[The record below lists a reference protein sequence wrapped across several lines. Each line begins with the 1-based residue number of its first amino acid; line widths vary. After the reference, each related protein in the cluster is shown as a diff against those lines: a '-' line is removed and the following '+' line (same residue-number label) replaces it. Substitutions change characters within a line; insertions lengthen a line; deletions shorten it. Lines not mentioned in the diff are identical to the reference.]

1 MTTSQ
6 PAITPE
12 RLDAIIVG
20 AGPAGLTAALYM
32 GRFRRRVLV
41 IDGGDSRAAWIP
53 TTHNH
58 PGFPDGV
65 AGTTLLDLQREHAL
79 RYGALIQAGTVRTLS
94 VTNDGFTLE
103 IGDGALW
110 APTVLLA
117 CGVEDNAP
125 ALPEVDESVRRT
137 LLRIC
142 PICDGFEVTGQRVGV
157 IGHGPLG
164 AREALFLRSYTDQ
177 LTLIHIAAPEAL
189 PAEERAL
196 LAEAGVT
203 LIETPIESVELQPD
217 RPRALC
223 FSDAGRL
230 EFDALY
236 SALGVT
242 PRTGLAL
249 AAGARHDDQGR
260 LVVDDHQQT
269 SIPGLYAAGDMVR
282 GLNQITTA
290 QGEAAIAATAMHNR
304 LRLTTSGAA

>member
-1 MTTSQ
+1 MS
-6 PAITPE
+6 PE
-12 RLDAIIVG
+12 RLEAIVVG
-20 AGPAGLTAALYM
+20 AGPAGLTAALYL

-65 AGTTLLDLQREHAL
+65 AGTTLLALQKDHAL
-79 RYGALIQAGTVRTLS
+79 RYGADIQPGLVDTLTVLD
-94 VTNDGFTLE
+94 DGFRLRLGAETLE
-103 IGDGALW
+103 A
-110 APTVLLA
+110 ATVLLA

-125 ALPEVDESVRRT
+125 ALPHVDAAVRRT

-164 AREALFLRSYTDQ
+164 AREALFLRTYTDQ
-177 LTLIHIAAPEAL
+177 LTLIHIAAPDAL
-189 PAEERAL
+189 PDAERGL
-196 LAEAGVT
+196 LAQAGVT
-203 LIETPIESVELQPD
+203 VIETPIESVELQPD
-217 RPRALC
+217 LPRALC
-223 FSDAGRL
+223 FSGVGRM

-260 LVVDDHQQT
+260 LVVDEHQQT

-282 GLNQITTA
+282 GLNQIATA
-290 QGEAAIAATAMHNR
+290 QGEAAIAATAMHNQ
-304 LRLTTSGAA
+304 LRLTTS

>member
-1 MTTSQ
+1 MTS
-6 PAITPE
+6 A
-12 RLDAIIVG
+12 RLDAVIVG
-20 AGPAGLTAALYM
+20 GGPAGLTAALYM
-32 GRFRRRVLV
+32 ARFRRDVLV

-65 AGTTLLDLQREHAL
+65 TGLALLDLQRDHAL
-79 RYGALIQAGTVRTLS
+79 RYGATIRPGAVEALTITD
-94 VTNDGFTLE
+94 DGFALSIGGETLH
-103 IGDGALW
+103 AV
-110 APTVLLA
+110 TVLLA
-117 CGVEDNAP
+117 CGVEDHAP
-125 ALPEVDESVRRT
+125 SLPDVDEAVRRT

-157 IGHGPLG
+157 IGDDVLG
-164 AREALFLRSYTDQ
+164 AREALFLRTYTDT
-177 LTLIHIAAPEAL
+177 LTLIHVGPPDAL
-189 PAEERAL
+189 PADQRGAL
-196 LAEAGVT
+196 ARAGVT
-203 LIETPIESVELQPD
+203 VIEAPIDSVELQPE

-223 FSDAGRL
+223 FSGTGRM

-249 AAGARHDDQGR
+249 AAGAHHDGEGR

-304 LRLTTSGAA
+304 LRGV

>member
-1 MTTSQ
+1 M
-6 PAITPE
+6 TPE

-41 IDGGDSRAAWIP
+41 VDGGDSRAAWIP

-65 AGTTLLDLQREHAL
+65 AGTALLALQRDHAL
-79 RYGALIQAGTVRTLS
+79 RYGALIQSGS
-94 VTNDGFTLE
+94 VDGLTILDDGFELALDGQTLR
-103 IGDGALW
+103 A
-110 APTVLLA
+110 ATVLLA

-125 ALPEVDESVRRT
+125 DLPLVDKSVRRT

-157 IGHGPLG
+157 IGHGALG
-164 AREALFLRSYTDQ
+164 AREALFLRTYADQ

-196 LAEAGVT
+196 LAQAGVAV
-203 LIETPIESVELQPD
+203 IEAPIEDVELQPD

-223 FSDAGRL
+223 FSGAGRV

-304 LRLTTSGAA
+304 LRGV

>member
-1 MTTSQ
+1 M
-6 PAITPE
+6 TPE

-65 AGTTLLDLQREHAL
+65 SGTTLLELQKEHAL
-79 RYGALIQAGTVRTLS
+79 RYGALIQSGMIQSLS
-94 VTNDGFTLE
+94 VLDDGFELRL
-103 IGDGALW
+103 DDQVLQA
-110 APTVLLA
+110 ATVLLA

-125 ALPEVDESVRRT
+125 DLPEVDKAVRRT

-142 PICDGFEVTGQRVGV
+142 PICDGFEVIGKRVGV
-157 IGHGPLG
+157 IGDGPLG
-164 AREALFLRSYTDQ
+164 AREALFLRTYADQ
-177 LTLIHIAAPEAL
+177 LSLIHVAGPDAL

-196 LAEAGVT
+196 LAQAGVT
-203 LIETPIESVELQPD
+203 VIEAPIDSVELQPD

-223 FSDAGRL
+223 FSDAGRM

-304 LRLTTSGAA
+304 LRGV

>member
-1 MTTSQ
+1 MSSKS
-6 PAITPE
+6 
-12 RLDAIIVG
+12 LDAVIVG
-20 AGPAGLTAALYM
+20 AGPGGLTAALYM
-32 GRFRRRVLV
+32 ARFRREVLV

-65 AGTTLLDLQREHAL
+65 SGAALLDLQREHAL
-79 RYGALIQAGTVRTLS
+79 RYGARIQVGAVETL
-94 VTNDGFTLE
+94 TITDDGFTLA
-103 IGDGALW
+103 IDGRTVHAE
-110 APTVLLA
+110 TVLLA

-125 ALPEVDESVRRT
+125 DLPDVDESVRRT

-164 AREALFLRSYTDQ
+164 AREALFLRIYADELS
-177 LTLIHIAAPEAL
+177 LIHIATPDTL
-189 PAEERAL
+189 PAAEREQ
-196 LAEAGVT
+196 LARAGVRV
-203 LIETPIESVELQPD
+203 IEASIDSVELQPD

-223 FSDAGRL
+223 FSDSGRL

-304 LRLTTSGAA
+304 LRGV

>member
-1 MTTSQ
+1 M
-6 PAITPE
+6 TPE
-12 RLDAIIVG
+12 HLDAIIVG

-41 IDGGDSRAAWIP
+41 VDGGESRAAWIS

-65 AGTTLLDLQREHAL
+65 AGATLLALQRDHAL
-79 RYGALIQAGTVRTLS
+79 RYGARIQAGMVQELS
-94 VTNDGFTLE
+94 TKNDGFALE
-103 IGDGALW
+103 IDGHVLHA
-110 APTVLLA
+110 ATVLLA

-157 IGHGPLG
+157 IGRGPLG
-164 AREALFLRSYTDQ
+164 AREALFLRTYADQ
-177 LTLIHIAAPEAL
+177 LTLIHVAAPDAL
-189 PAEERAL
+189 PAGERVQ
-196 LAEAGVT
+196 LAQARIRVIEA
-203 LIETPIESVELQPD
+203 PIDSVELQPD

-223 FSDAGRL
+223 FSGAGRV

-242 PRTGLAL
+242 PRTSLAL
-249 AAGARHDDQGR
+249 AVGARHDDQGR
-260 LVVDDHQQT
+260 LVVDDRQQT
-269 SIPGLYAAGDMVR
+269 SVPGLYAAGDMVR

-304 LRLTTSGAA
+304 LRGL

>member
-1 MTTSQ
+1 M
-6 PAITPE
+6 TPE
-12 RLDAIIVG
+12 HFDAIIVG
-20 AGPAGLTAALYM
+20 AGPAGLTAALYL
-32 GRFRRRVLV
+32 GRFRRQVLV

-65 AGTTLLDLQREHAL
+65 AGTTLLDLQRQHAV
-79 RYGALIQAGTVRTLS
+79 RYGAQIRPGAVETLS
-94 VTNDGFTLE
+94 VLDDGFGLE
-103 IGDGALW
+103 LGGELLR

-125 ALPEVDESVRRT
+125 ALPEVDEAVRRT

-142 PICDGFEVTGQRVGV
+142 PICDGFEVTGQQVGV
-157 IGHGPLG
+157 ISDGPLG
-164 AREALFLRSYTDQ
+164 AREALFLRTYSDAVS
-177 LTLIHIAAPEAL
+177 LIHIGSPDAL
-189 PAEERAL
+189 PAEERRL
-196 LAEAGVT
+196 LSGAGVS
-203 LIETPIESVELQPD
+203 LIEASIDSVELQPD

-223 FSDAGRL
+223 FAGTGRV

-304 LRLTTSGAA
+304 LRGV

>member
-1 MTTSQ
+1 ME
-6 PAITPE
+6 AE
-12 RLDAIIVG
+12 RLDAIVVG
-20 AGPAGLTAALYM
+20 AGPAGLTAALYL

-41 IDGGDSRAAWIP
+41 VDGGDSRAAWIP
-53 TTHNH
+53 VTHNH
-58 PGFPDGV
+58 PGFPTGV
-65 AGTTLLDLQREHAL
+65 AGTRLLELQREHAL
-79 RYGALIQAGTVRTLS
+79 RYGARIRTGKVEALS
-94 VTNDGFTLE
+94 AVDGGFVLETNDGVLR
-103 IGDGALW
+103 

-125 ALPEVDESVRRT
+125 DLPEVDEAVRRA

-157 IGHGPLG
+157 MGDGPLG
-164 AREALFLRSYTDQ
+164 AREALFLRTYADALS
-177 LTLIHIAAPEAL
+177 LIHVAAPDAL
-189 PAEERAL
+189 PAEERRL
-196 LAEAGVT
+196 LAEDGIQV
-203 LIETPIESVELQPD
+203 IEAPIDSVELQPD

-223 FSDAGRL
+223 FSGTGRV

-269 SIPGLYAAGDMVR
+269 SVPGLYAAGDMVR

-304 LRLTTSGAA
+304 LRGI

>member
-1 MTTSQ
+1 MTS
-6 PAITPE
+6 E
-12 RLDAIIVG
+12 HLDAIVVG
-20 AGPAGLTAALYM
+20 AGPAGLTAALYL

-41 IDGGDSRAAWIP
+41 VDGGDSRAAWIP
-53 TTHNH
+53 ITHNH
-58 PGFPDGV
+58 PGFPDGLPG
-65 AGTTLLDLQREHAL
+65 AKLLELQRDHAL
-79 RYGALIQAGTVRTLS
+79 RYGALIQPGAVEGLSVHDDGFALALDGRTLR
-94 VTNDGFTLE
+94 
-103 IGDGALW
+103 

-125 ALPEVDESVRRT
+125 DLPQVDESVRRT

-157 IGHGPLG
+157 IGHGALG
-164 AREALFLRSYTDQ
+164 AREALFLRTYADR

-196 LAEAGVT
+196 LARAGVAV
-203 LIETPIESVELQPD
+203 IEAPIEDVELQPD

-223 FSDAGRL
+223 FSGAGRV

-304 LRLTTSGAA
+304 LRMP

>member
-1 MTTSQ
+1 MSQ
-6 PAITPE
+6 DP
-12 RLDAIIVG
+12 LDAVIVG

-32 GRFRRRVLV
+32 ARFRREVLV
-41 IDGGDSRAAWIP
+41 IDGGDSRASWIP

-65 AGTTLLDLQREHAL
+65 SGDALLSLQRQHAV
-79 RYGALIQAGTVRTLS
+79 RYGARLQPGNVEALVVEGEGFALTV
-94 VTNDGFTLE
+94 DGERLR
-103 IGDGALW
+103 AS
-110 APTVLLA
+110 TVLLA
-117 CGVEDNAP
+117 CGVVDNAP
-125 ALPEVDESVRRT
+125 ALPDVDEAVRRT

-164 AREALFLRSYTDQ
+164 AREALFLRTYAEQ

-189 PAEERAL
+189 PDEERAL
-196 LAEAGVT
+196 LAQAGVT
-203 LIETPIESVELQPD
+203 VIEAPIDSVELQPD

-223 FSDAGRL
+223 FSGPGRM
-230 EFDALY
+230 EFDSLY

-242 PRTGLAL
+242 PRTELAL
-249 AAGARHDDQGR
+249 TAGARHDDQGR
-260 LVVDDHQQT
+260 LIVDDHQQT

-304 LRLTTSGAA
+304 LRGC

>member
-1 MTTSQ
+1 MTS
-6 PAITPE
+6 A
-12 RLDAIIVG
+12 RLDAVIVG
-20 AGPAGLTAALYM
+20 GGPAGLTAALYM
-32 GRFRRRVLV
+32 ARFRRQVLV

-65 AGTTLLDLQREHAL
+65 SGQALLDLQREHAL
-79 RYGALIQAGTVRTLS
+79 RYGAQIKPGTVQTLS
-94 VTNDGFTLE
+94 PTAEGFILAADGQ
-103 IGDGALW
+103 IVHA
-110 APTVLLA
+110 ATVLLA

-125 ALPEVDESVRRT
+125 ALPEVDEAVRRT

-164 AREALFLRSYTDQ
+164 AREALFLRTYTDA
-177 LTLIHIAAPEAL
+177 LTLIHVAAPDAL
-189 PAEERAL
+189 PAVERDQ
-196 LAEAGVT
+196 LAQAGVKV
-203 LIETPIESVELQPD
+203 IEASIDSVELQPD

-223 FSDAGRL
+223 FSDSGRM

-242 PRTGLAL
+242 PRTGLAS
-249 AAGARHDDQGR
+249 ATGAQHDDQGR

-304 LRLTTSGAA
+304 LRGV

>member
-1 MTTSQ
+1 MNS
-6 PAITPE
+6 E
-12 RLDAIIVG
+12 HLDAIIVG

-65 AGTTLLDLQREHAL
+65 AGPRLLELQREHAL
-79 RYGALIQAGTVRTLS
+79 RYGARFREGTVQALSITEVGFAVQIDGGTLH
-94 VTNDGFTLE
+94 T
-103 IGDGALW
+103 A
-110 APTVLLA
+110 TVLLA

-125 ALPEVDESVRRT
+125 TLPEVDEAVRRT

-157 IGHGPLG
+157 IGHGALG
-164 AREALFLRSYTDQ
+164 AREALFLRTYADH
-177 LTLIHIAAPEAL
+177 LTLIHIAAPDAL

-196 LAEAGVT
+196 LAEADVT
-203 LIETPIESVELQPD
+203 VIETPIESVELQLD
-217 RPRALC
+217 HPRALC
-223 FSDAGRL
+223 FAGTGRM

-249 AAGARHDDQGR
+249 AMGARHDDQGR

-269 SIPGLYAAGDMVR
+269 SVPGLYAAGDMVR

-304 LRLTTSGAA
+304 LRGV

>member
-1 MTTSQ
+1 MS
-6 PAITPE
+6 PE
-12 RLDAIIVG
+12 PLDAIIVG
-20 AGPAGLTAALYM
+20 AGPAGLTAALYL
-32 GRFRRRVLV
+32 GRFRRKVLV

-79 RYGALIQAGTVRTLS
+79 RYGARIQSGTVQTLS
-94 VTNDGFTLE
+94 ITDGGLALEVDGETLQ
-103 IGDGALW
+103 

-125 ALPEVDESVRRT
+125 ALPDVDEAVRRT

-164 AREALFLRSYTDQ
+164 AREALFLRTYSDQ

-196 LAEAGVT
+196 LAEAGVIV
-203 LIETPIESVELQPD
+203 IEAPIDSVDLQTD
-217 RPRALC
+217 RARALC
-223 FSDAGRL
+223 FSGAGRM

-269 SIPGLYAAGDMVR
+269 SISGLYAAGDMVR

-304 LRLTTSGAA
+304 LRGV

>member
-1 MTTSQ
+1 MTS
-6 PAITPE
+6 A
-12 RLDAIIVG
+12 RLDVIIVG
-20 AGPAGLTAALYM
+20 GGPAGLTAALYM
-32 GRFRRRVLV
+32 ARFRRDVLV

-65 AGTTLLDLQREHAL
+65 AGLALLDLQREHAL
-79 RYGALIQAGTVRTLS
+79 RYGAKIRPGLVETLAIAD
-94 VTNDGFTLE
+94 DGFLLTIDGETLE
-103 IGDGALW
+103 A
-110 APTVLLA
+110 ATVLLA
-117 CGVEDNAP
+117 CGVEDNTP
-125 ALPEVDESVRRT
+125 DLPGVDEAVRRT

-142 PICDGFEVTGQRVGV
+142 PICDGFEVTDQRVGV

-164 AREALFLRSYTDQ
+164 AREALFLRTYTDH
-177 LTLIHIAAPEAL
+177 LTLIHVATPDAL
-189 PAEERAL
+189 PAAEREQ
-196 LAEAGVT
+196 LAQAGVKV
-203 LIETPIESVELQPD
+203 IEASIDSVELQPE

-223 FSDAGRL
+223 FSGAGRM

-269 SIPGLYAAGDMVR
+269 SIAGLYAAGDMVR

-304 LRLTTSGAA
+304 LRGV

>member
-1 MTTSQ
+1 MTSHSSVQ
-6 PAITPE
+6 PRRPE

-41 IDGGDSRAAWIP
+41 VDGGDSRAAWIP

-65 AGTTLLDLQREHAL
+65 AGTTLLALQKDHAL
-79 RYGALIQAGTVRTLS
+79 RYGARIQPGLIRSLS
-94 VTNDGFTLE
+94 VLDQGFRL
-103 IGDGALW
+103 ALDDRILD
-110 APTVLLA
+110 AATVLLA

-125 ALPEVDESVRRT
+125 ALPEVDEAVRRT

-164 AREALFLRSYTDQ
+164 AREALFLRTYTDQ
-177 LTLIHIAAPEAL
+177 LSLIHVGTPEAL

-196 LAEAGVT
+196 LAQAGVT
-203 LIETPIESVELQPD
+203 VIEASIDSVELQPD

-223 FSDAGRL
+223 FSGAGRI

-249 AAGARHDDQGR
+249 AAGARHDDQSR

-304 LRLTTSGAA
+304 LRGI

>member
-1 MTTSQ
+1 MN
-6 PAITPE
+6 PE
-12 RLDAIIVG
+12 RLDAIVVG
-20 AGPAGLTAALYM
+20 AGPAGLTAALYL

-41 IDGGDSRAAWIP
+41 VDGGDSRAAWIP
-53 TTHNH
+53 ITHNH

-65 AGTTLLDLQREHAL
+65 AGTALLALQRDHAL
-79 RYGALIQAGTVRTLS
+79 RYGAVIQQGAVEGLTV
-94 VTNDGFTLE
+94 VDDGFELAL
-103 IGDGALW
+103 DGRPLR

-125 ALPEVDESVRRT
+125 DLPQVDESVRRT

-157 IGHGPLG
+157 IGHGALG
-164 AREALFLRSYTDQ
+164 AREALFLRTYADR

-196 LAEAGVT
+196 LARAGVAV
-203 LIETPIESVELQPD
+203 IEAPIEDVELQPD

-223 FSDAGRL
+223 FSGAGRV

-304 LRLTTSGAA
+304 LKGG

>member
-1 MTTSQ
+1 MT
-6 PAITPE
+6 PG

-58 PGFPDGV
+58 PGFPEGV
-65 AGTTLLDLQREHAL
+65 SGKALLALQRDHAL
-79 RYGALIQAGTVRTLS
+79 RYGAEIRSGDVQTLS
-94 VTNDGFTLE
+94 VTDDGFVLEVDGDTLH
-103 IGDGALW
+103 A
-110 APTVLLA
+110 ATVLLA

-125 ALPEVDESVRRT
+125 ALPEVDEAVRRT

-157 IGHGPLG
+157 ISDGPLG
-164 AREALFLRSYTDQ
+164 AHEALFLLTYADR
-177 LTLIHIAAPEAL
+177 LTLIHIAAPAAL
-189 PAEERAL
+189 PDEERAL
-196 LAEAGVT
+196 LAQAGVT
-203 LIETPIESVELQPD
+203 LIEAPIASVELQPD

-269 SIPGLYAAGDMVR
+269 SILGLYAAGDMVR

-304 LRLTTSGAA
+304 LRGV

>member
-1 MTTSQ
+1 MT
-6 PAITPE
+6 PV
-12 RLDAIIVG
+12 RLDAVIVG
-20 AGPAGLTAALYM
+20 GGPAGLTAALYM
-32 GRFRRRVLV
+32 ARFRREVLV

-65 AGTTLLDLQREHAL
+65 TGLALLDLQREHAL
-79 RYGALIQAGTVRTLS
+79 RYGAKIRPGVVETLAITDAGFVVTV
-94 VTNDGFTLE
+94 GGETLE
-103 IGDGALW
+103 A
-110 APTVLLA
+110 ATVLLA

-125 ALPEVDESVRRT
+125 DLPDVDEAVRRT

-164 AREALFLRSYTDQ
+164 AREALFLRTYTDE
-177 LTLIHIAAPEAL
+177 LTLIHVAAPDAL
-189 PAEERAL
+189 PSAERDQ
-196 LAEAGVT
+196 LARAGVKV
-203 LIETPIESVELQPD
+203 IEAPIDSVELQPD

-223 FSDAGRL
+223 FSNSGRL

-236 SALGVT
+236 SALGVS

-249 AAGARHDDQGR
+249 AAGAEHDAQGR
-260 LVVDDHQQT
+260 LLVDEHQQT

-304 LRLTTSGAA
+304 LRGA

>member
-1 MTTSQ
+1 MSLD
-6 PAITPE
+6 

-41 IDGGDSRAAWIP
+41 VDGGDSRAAWIP

-65 AGTTLLDLQREHAL
+65 TGPALLELQRDHAL
-79 RYGALIQAGTVRTLS
+79 RYGAKIQQGTVEALS
-94 VTNDGFTLE
+94 VLDDGFKLQLDGETLH
-103 IGDGALW
+103 A
-110 APTVLLA
+110 ATVLLA

-164 AREALFLRSYTDQ
+164 AREALFLRTYADE
-177 LTLIHIAAPEAL
+177 LTLIHIAEPDAL

-196 LAEAGVT
+196 LAQAGVT
-203 LIETPIESVELQPD
+203 VIETPIDSVELQPD

-223 FSDAGRL
+223 FSGQGRM

-260 LVVDDHQQT
+260 LLVDDHQQT

-304 LRLTTSGAA
+304 LRGV

>member
-1 MTTSQ
+1 M
-6 PAITPE
+6 TPE
-12 RLDAIIVG
+12 HLDAIIVG

-32 GRFRRRVLV
+32 GRFRRQVLV
-41 IDGGDSRAAWIP
+41 IDGGESRASWIP

-58 PGFPDGV
+58 PGFPDGL
-65 AGTTLLDLQREHAL
+65 AGPTLLELQRDHAL
-79 RYGALIQAGTVRTLS
+79 RYGARIQAGMVQVLS
-94 VTNDGFTLE
+94 TTNDGFALE
-103 IGDGALW
+103 IDGHVLYA
-110 APTVLLA
+110 ATVLLA

-125 ALPEVDESVRRT
+125 ALPQVDESVRRT

-157 IGHGPLG
+157 IGEGPLG
-164 AREALFLRSYTDQ
+164 AREALFLRTYADQ
-177 LTLIHIAAPEAL
+177 LTLIHIAAPDAL
-189 PAEERAL
+189 PVEDRAR
-196 LAEAGVT
+196 LAQAGIRVIEAS
-203 LIETPIESVELQPD
+203 IDSVELQPD
-217 RPRALC
+217 RSRALC
-223 FSDAGRL
+223 FSGAGRV

-249 AAGARHDDQGR
+249 AVGARHDDQGR
-260 LVVDDHQQT
+260 LVVDDRQQT

-304 LRLTTSGAA
+304 LRGV

>member
-1 MTTSQ
+1 MLDHE
-6 PAITPE
+6 AW
-12 RLDAIIVG
+12 DAIIVG
-20 AGPAGLTAALYM
+20 AGPAGLTAALYL
-32 GRFRRRVLV
+32 GRFRRQVLV

-65 AGTTLLDLQREHAL
+65 AGTRLLGLQREHAL
-79 RYGALIQAGTVRTLS
+79 RYGARIRPGTVEALS
-94 VTNDGFTLE
+94 ILDGGFGLE
-103 IGDGALW
+103 LAGESLRA
-110 APTVLLA
+110 ATVVLA

-125 ALPEVDESVRRT
+125 ALPEVDEAVRRA

-142 PICDGFEVTGQRVGV
+142 PICDGFEVTGQRIGV

-164 AREALFLRSYTDQ
+164 AREALFLRTYADE
-177 LTLIHIAAPEAL
+177 LTLIHIAAPGAL
-189 PAEERAL
+189 PAKERAL
-196 LAEAGVT
+196 LAQAGVR
-203 LIETPIESVELQPD
+203 LVEAPIESVELQPD

-223 FSDAGRL
+223 FAGAGRM
-230 EFDALY
+230 EFDGLY

-242 PRTGLAL
+242 PRTSLAL
-249 AAGARHDDQGR
+249 AVGARHDDQGR

-304 LRLTTSGAA
+304 LRGV

>member
-1 MTTSQ
+1 MS
-6 PAITPE
+6 PE

-65 AGTTLLDLQREHAL
+65 SGKALLTLQMDHAL
-79 RYGALIQAGTVRTLS
+79 RYGAEIRPGDVQTLTVMD
-94 VTNDGFTLE
+94 DGFVLEVDGDTLH
-103 IGDGALW
+103 A
-110 APTVLLA
+110 ATVLLA

-164 AREALFLRSYTDQ
+164 AREALFLRTYADQ

-189 PAEERAL
+189 PAEERAQ
-196 LAEAGVT
+196 LAQAGVR
-203 LIETPIESVELQPD
+203 LIEAPITSVELQPD

-223 FSDAGRL
+223 FSDSGRL

-290 QGEAAIAATAMHNR
+290 QGEAAIAATAIHNR
-304 LRLTTSGAA
+304 LRGV

>member
-1 MTTSQ
+1 MTPNPLA
-6 PAITPE
+6 PAMNRE

-41 IDGGDSRAAWIP
+41 ADGGDSRAAWIP

-65 AGTTLLDLQREHAL
+65 AGATLLDLQREHAL
-79 RYGALIQAGTVRTLS
+79 RYGARIQAGMVRALS
-94 VTNDGFTLE
+94 ITDEGFTLE
-103 IGDGALW
+103 IGDDVLRA
-110 APTVLLA
+110 ATVLLA

-125 ALPEVDESVRRT
+125 DLPEVDEAVRRT

-157 IGHGPLG
+157 IGNGALG
-164 AREALFLRSYTDQ
+164 AREALFLRTYADR
-177 LTLIHIAAPEAL
+177 LTLIHIAAPDAL

-196 LAEAGVT
+196 LAKAGVAV
-203 LIETPIESVELQPD
+203 IETPIEDVELQPD

-223 FSDAGRL
+223 FSGAGRV

-304 LRLTTSGAA
+304 LRGL

>member
-1 MTTSQ
+1 MSAAQ
-6 PAITPE
+6 
-12 RLDAIIVG
+12 LDAVIVG
-20 AGPAGLTAALYM
+20 GGPAGLTAALYM
-32 GRFRRRVLV
+32 ARFRREVVV
-41 IDGGDSRAAWIP
+41 IDGGASRAAWIP

-65 AGTTLLDLQREHAL
+65 SGEALLDLQRRHAL
-79 RYGALIQAGTVRTLS
+79 RYGARIQAGAVEALA
-94 VTNDGFTLE
+94 VEPDGFTLTV
-103 IGDGALW
+103 DGEPLRAR
-110 APTVLLA
+110 TVLLA

-125 ALPEVDESVRRT
+125 DLPDVDAAVRRT

-164 AREALFLRSYTDQ
+164 AREALFLGAYTDR
-177 LTLIHIAAPEAL
+177 LSLIHIAAPNAL
-189 PAEERAL
+189 PAEERDQ
-196 LAEAGVT
+196 LARAGVT
-203 LIETPIESVELQPD
+203 LIEAPIESVELQPD

-223 FSDAGRL
+223 FSGPGRV

-242 PRTGLAL
+242 PRTELAL

-304 LRLTTSGAA
+304 LRGA

>member
-1 MTTSQ
+1 MTHES
-6 PAITPE
+6 
-12 RLDAIIVG
+12 LDAIVVG
-20 AGPAGLTAALYM
+20 AGPAGLTAALYL

-41 IDGGDSRAAWIP
+41 VDGGDSRAAWIP
-53 TTHNH
+53 ITHNH

-65 AGTTLLDLQREHAL
+65 AGTALLALQREHAL
-79 RYGALIQAGTVRTLS
+79 RYGALIRPGAVEGLS
-94 VTNDGFTLE
+94 VLDDGF
-103 IGDGALW
+103 ALALDDQILR

-125 ALPEVDESVRRT
+125 DLPQVDESVRRT

-157 IGHGPLG
+157 IGHGALG
-164 AREALFLRSYTDQ
+164 AREALFLRTYADQ

-196 LAEAGVT
+196 LAQAGVAV
-203 LIETPIESVELQPD
+203 IEAPIEDVELQPD

-223 FSDAGRL
+223 FSGAGRV

-236 SALGVT
+236 SALGVK

-304 LRLTTSGAA
+304 LKGG

>member
-1 MTTSQ
+1 MTS
-6 PAITPE
+6 E
-12 RLDAIIVG
+12 HLDAIVVG
-20 AGPAGLTAALYM
+20 AGPAGLTAALYL

-41 IDGGDSRAAWIP
+41 VDGGDSRAAWIP
-53 TTHNH
+53 ITHNH
-58 PGFPDGV
+58 PGFPDGLPG
-65 AGTTLLDLQREHAL
+65 AKLLELQRDHAL
-79 RYGALIQAGTVRTLS
+79 RYGALIQPGAVEGLSVQDDGFALALDGRTLR
-94 VTNDGFTLE
+94 
-103 IGDGALW
+103 

-125 ALPEVDESVRRT
+125 DLPQVDESVRRT

-157 IGHGPLG
+157 IGHGALG
-164 AREALFLRSYTDQ
+164 AREALFLRTYADQ

-196 LAEAGVT
+196 LAQAGVAV
-203 LIETPIESVELQPD
+203 IEAPIEDVQLQPD

-223 FSDAGRL
+223 FSGAGRV

-304 LRLTTSGAA
+304 LRMP

>member
-1 MTTSQ
+1 ME
-6 PAITPE
+6 AE
-12 RLDAIIVG
+12 RLDAIVVG
-20 AGPAGLTAALYM
+20 AGPAGLTAALYL

-53 TTHNH
+53 VTHNH

-65 AGTTLLDLQREHAL
+65 AGVRLLELQRDHAV
-79 RYGALIQAGTVRTLS
+79 RYGARIRAGKVEALS
-94 VTNDGFTLE
+94 AMDGGFVLETNDGVLR
-103 IGDGALW
+103 

-125 ALPEVDESVRRT
+125 ALPEVDEAVRRA

-157 IGHGPLG
+157 IGDGPLG
-164 AREALFLRSYTDQ
+164 AREALFLRTYADALS
-177 LTLIHIAAPEAL
+177 LIHVAAPDAL
-189 PAEERAL
+189 PGEERRL
-196 LAEAGVT
+196 LAEAGIQV
-203 LIETPIESVELQPD
+203 LEAPIDSVELQPD
-217 RPRALC
+217 QPRALC
-223 FSDAGRL
+223 FSGAGRVQ
-230 EFDALY
+230 FDALY

-304 LRLTTSGAA
+304 LRGV

>member
-1 MTTSQ
+1 MSQTSF
-6 PAITPE
+6 
-12 RLDAIIVG
+12 DALIVG

-41 IDGGDSRAAWIP
+41 IDGGESRAAWIP
-53 TTHNH
+53 ITHNH

-65 AGTTLLDLQREHAL
+65 SGEALLALSRRHAL
-79 RYGALIQAGTVRTLS
+79 RYGAQMRTGTVEALA
-94 VTNDGFTLE
+94 VTATGFDLTIDGE
-103 IGDGALW
+103 ILH

-117 CGVEDNAP
+117 CGVEDNEP
-125 ALPEVDESVRRT
+125 ALPGVERSVRQA

-157 IGHGPLG
+157 IGESVLG
-164 AREALFLRSYTDQ
+164 AREALFLRTYTDQ
-177 LTLIHIAAPEAL
+177 LSLIHVGAPHAL
-189 PAEERAL
+189 PADARDEL
-196 LAEAGVT
+196 TLAGVT
-203 LIETPIESVELQPD
+203 VIEAAIASVELQPSQ
-217 RPRALC
+217 PRALC
-223 FSDAGRL
+223 FSRSGRMA
-230 EFDALY
+230 FDSLY

-260 LVVDDHQQT
+260 LEVDDHQQT

-304 LRLTTSGAA
+304 LRGV

>member
-1 MTTSQ
+1 MTPNP
-6 PAITPE
+6 PAPATTPE

-41 IDGGDSRAAWIP
+41 VDGGDSRAAWIP

-58 PGFPDGV
+58 PGFPEGV
-65 AGTTLLDLQREHAL
+65 SGTALLELQRTHAL
-79 RYGALIQAGTVRTLS
+79 RYGARILSGVVQGLS
-94 VTNDGFTLE
+94 VLDQGFELR
-103 IGDGALW
+103 IDDQILH

-125 ALPEVDESVRRT
+125 DLPEVDEAVRRT

-164 AREALFLRSYTDQ
+164 AREALFLRTYADQ
-177 LTLIHIAAPEAL
+177 LSLIHIAAPDAL

-196 LAEAGVT
+196 LAQAGVAV
-203 LIETPIESVELQPD
+203 IEAPIDSVELQPD

-223 FSDAGRL
+223 FSGAGRV

-249 AAGARHDDQGR
+249 TAGARHDDQGR

-304 LRLTTSGAA
+304 LRGL

>member
-1 MTTSQ
+1 MTS
-6 PAITPE
+6 A
-12 RLDAIIVG
+12 RLDAVIVG
-20 AGPAGLTAALYM
+20 GGPAGLTAALYM
-32 GRFRRRVLV
+32 ARFRREVLV

-65 AGTTLLDLQREHAL
+65 SGQALLDLQREHAL
-79 RYGALIQAGTVRTLS
+79 RYGARIQPGTVQTVS
-94 VTNDGFTLE
+94 PTGDGFTLAT
-103 IGDGALW
+103 DGQILQA
-110 APTVLLA
+110 ATVLLA

-125 ALPEVDESVRRT
+125 ALPDVDAAVRRT

-157 IGHGPLG
+157 IGHDRLG
-164 AREALFLRSYTDQ
+164 AREALFLRTYTAD
-177 LTLIHIAAPEAL
+177 LTLIHVAAPDLL
-189 PAEERAL
+189 PDAERDQ
-196 LAEAGVT
+196 LARAGVRV
-203 LIETPIESVELQPD
+203 IEASIDSVELQPD
-217 RPRALC
+217 QPRALC
-223 FSDAGRL
+223 FSGSGRM

-249 AAGARHDDQGR
+249 AMDARHDDQGR
-260 LVVDDHQQT
+260 LEVDDHQQT

-304 LRLTTSGAA
+304 LRGV

>member
-1 MTTSQ
+1 MS
-6 PAITPE
+6 PE
-12 RLDAIIVG
+12 RLDAVIVG
-20 AGPAGLTAALYM
+20 GGPAGLTAALYM
-32 GRFRRRVLV
+32 ARFRREVLV

-65 AGTTLLDLQREHAL
+65 SGEALLDLQRKHAL
-79 RYGALIQAGTVRTLS
+79 RYGARIQAGTVETL
-94 VTNDGFTLE
+94 TITDDGFTLT
-103 IGDGALW
+103 IDGGAVR
-110 APTVLLA
+110 AATVLLA

-125 ALPEVDESVRRT
+125 ALPDVDESVRRT

-164 AREALFLRSYTDQ
+164 AREALFLRTYADELS
-177 LTLIHIAAPEAL
+177 LIHIAAPDAL
-189 PAEERAL
+189 PDAERDQ
-196 LAEAGVT
+196 LARAGVKV
-203 LIETPIESVELQPD
+203 IEASIDSVELQPD

-223 FSDAGRL
+223 FAGSGRM

-249 AAGARHDDQGR
+249 TVGARHDDQGR

-304 LRLTTSGAA
+304 LRGV